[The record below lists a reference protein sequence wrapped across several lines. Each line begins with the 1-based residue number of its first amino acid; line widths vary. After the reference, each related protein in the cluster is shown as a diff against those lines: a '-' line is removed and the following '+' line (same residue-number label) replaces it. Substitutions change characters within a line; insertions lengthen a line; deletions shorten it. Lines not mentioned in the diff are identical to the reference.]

1 MNSRFTEVDGTRL
14 RRLRRERA
22 LSQRELSRMTGIAF
36 DTISRLETG
45 KQRAQP
51 RTIRKLADALGV
63 EPPEL
68 MKEVGNG

>member
-1 MNSRFTEVDGTRL
+1 MNNRFTEVDGPRL

-63 EPPEL
+63 EPKEL

>member
-1 MNSRFTEVDGTRL
+1 MSNRFTEVDGTRL
-14 RRLRRERA
+14 RQLRRERA

-51 RTIRKLADALGV
+51 RTIRKLANALGV
-63 EPPEL
+63 EPREL
-68 MKEVGNG
+68 MKGEEDG

>member
-1 MNSRFTEVDGTRL
+1 MSDRFTEVDGPRL

-22 LSQRELSRMTGIAF
+22 LSQRDMSRMTGIAF

-63 EPPEL
+63 EPREL
-68 MKEVGNG
+68 MKEE

>member
-1 MNSRFTEVDGTRL
+1 MNNRFTKVDGTRL

-45 KQRAQP
+45 KQQAQP
-51 RTIRKLADALGV
+51 RTIRKLADALDV
-63 EPPEL
+63 EPREL
-68 MKEVGNG
+68 MRGEE